1 MNHTQSVVFDKL
13 WEIRY
18 WLIYYLDVPSS
29 DFEIDYTYGDNDMV
43 MVITDQLQE
52 DLKDVPRKTN
62 HSS

>member
-1 MNHTQSVVFDKL
+1 MDHTQSKVFDKI

-18 WLIYYLDVPSS
+18 WLIYHLDNSLLFP
-29 DFEIDYTYGDNDMV
+29 IDYTYGDNDMV